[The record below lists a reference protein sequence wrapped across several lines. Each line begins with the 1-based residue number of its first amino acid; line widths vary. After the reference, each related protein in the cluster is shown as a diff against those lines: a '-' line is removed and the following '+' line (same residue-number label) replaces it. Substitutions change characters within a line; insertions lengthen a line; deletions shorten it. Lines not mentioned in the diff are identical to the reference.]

1 MPLAEFFR
9 EIANKE
15 LERKVSGFSSE
26 ARKALLTH
34 SWPGNVRELRN
45 VMARAV
51 LSGEPVIRTLDVS
64 TGAAPD
70 VRPVP
75 FAVRGL
81 GVTGPSD
88 VHGAQE
94 GPADMKAE
102 VNADMTFDDM
112 QRAYFRAL
120 IERTGGRVSG
130 AGGAAE
136 RAGMHPNTLRS
147 RLEKLG
153 ITLRRTVG

>member
-1 MPLAEFFR
+1 
-9 EIANKE
+9 
-15 LERKVSGFSSE
+15 
-26 ARKALLTH
+26 
-34 SWPGNVRELRN
+34 
-45 VMARAV
+45 
-51 LSGEPVIRTLDVS
+51 
-64 TGAAPD
+64 
-70 VRPVP
+70 
-75 FAVRGL
+75 
-81 GVTGPSD
+81 
-88 VHGAQE
+88 
-94 GPADMKAE
+94 
-102 VNADMTFDDM
+102 MTFDDM

>member
-1 MPLAEFFR
+1 
-9 EIANKE
+9 
-15 LERKVSGFSSE
+15 
-26 ARKALLTH
+26 
-34 SWPGNVRELRN
+34 
-45 VMARAV
+45 MARAV

-70 VRPVP
+70 VHPVP

-120 IERTGGRVSG
+120 LERTGGRVSG